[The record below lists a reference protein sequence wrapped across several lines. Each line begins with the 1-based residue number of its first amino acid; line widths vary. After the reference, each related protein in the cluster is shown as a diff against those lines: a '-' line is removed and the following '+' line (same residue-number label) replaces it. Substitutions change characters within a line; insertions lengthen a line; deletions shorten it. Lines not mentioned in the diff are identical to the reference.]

1 MSEEVVK
8 TENDLSDEDKK
19 KLELIRT
26 KLAEGMRFICPKH
39 GDCTDD
45 NLYLSYL
52 DVDHEKKQVYQVK
65 HIYCSHCLDDL
76 LQDLV
81 AQGKL
86 QDVKVG
92 VSKAALKD
100 LGIEAPEDPKEA
112 KAEETKAESNEDS
125 KAESK

>member
-8 TENDLSDEDKK
+8 TENDLSDDDKK

-76 LQDLV
+76 LQELV

-100 LGIEAPEDPKEA
+100 LGIEAPEDPSDTEGKES
-112 KAEETKAESNEDS
+112 EVESNTDS
-125 KAESK
+125 ETESK